1 MKATLYKPNI
11 ASEIIQQ
18 PADGFGHEGFRLI
31 HLQLCLAMQ
40 TADTGPATIKTTL
53 LLFNKVTVNI
63 NSWSGSG
70 SSRLPVSIK
79 AHTYNPHNTEH
90 LIDTP
95 GNTKSAYATH
105 LVLLGNYSSAD
116 RSSS

>member
-1 MKATLYKPNI
+1 LFELTPRKQINNEAKMKATLYKPNI

-53 LLFNKVTVNI
+53 LLFNNVTANI
-63 NSWSGSG
+63 N
-70 SSRLPVSIK
+70 
-79 AHTYNPHNTEH
+79 T
-90 LIDTP
+90 
-95 GNTKSAYATH
+95 
-105 LVLLGNYSSAD
+105 
-116 RSSS
+116 